1 MALRLFGVDL
11 RLSLAAESDSTLYG
25 PLATYGRLVG
35 PKASW
40 QYYIQ
45 YDMQVLHQCQAAGD
59 SARPCTYIGESDT
72 LEFEVGE
79 ATLGHL
85 STLFYMTMRER
96 LLTNPEP
103 HMHATE

>member
-11 RLSLAAESDSTLYG
+11 RMSLAAESDSTLYG
-25 PLATYGRLVG
+25 PLATYRRL
-35 PKASW
+35 ASR

-45 YDMQVLHQCQAAGD
+45 YDMQVLHQCQVAGD
-59 SARPCTYIGESDT
+59 SARPCTYIRERDT
-72 LEFEVGE
+72 LESEVGQ
-79 ATLGHL
+79 ATVGHL
-85 STLFYMTMRER
+85 SSLFYMTMQER